1 MKTGIIDFTEN
12 QTKAV
17 VRCEDDTHPIFND
30 HKIVKHTFGY
40 PMMAGN
46 IGGIY
51 TTFKAGTKVSFFTTA
66 KGDAI
71 CTEVVF

>member
-1 MKTGIIDFTEN
+1 MRTYNYTGFFKSAEG
-12 QTKAV
+12 
-17 VRCEDDTHPIFND
+17 
-30 HKIVKHTFGY
+30 HTY
-40 PMMAGN
+40 QLEVTGN